1 MDHVITTGDVL
12 KLVGL
17 ALAVIVPIG
26 VILWFISTIDFS
38 K

>member
-1 MDHVITTGDVL
+1 MDHVITIGDIL
-12 KLVGL
+12 KLSGL
-17 ALAVIVPIG
+17 ALAVIVPIR